1 MERNKRQGMTRRE
14 FLGSSAA
21 VWGVLQASRAE
32 AAAGFPGSN
41 GRPLQAGEEATR
53 AKARHTFDWKDEQF
67 LLDGKPFQIISGSM
81 HYPRVP
87 RACWRD
93 RMRKLRAM
101 GLNTLCTYC
110 FWDLH
115 EPERGRFDFTGN
127 LDVAS
132 YIRMAQEEG
141 LWVLLRPGP
150 YICSEW
156 DFGGLPAWLLRAPNV
171 KVRTTDPKF
180 LKPAG
185 EYLGRLGREVAGLQI
200 TQGGPIIMV
209 QVENEYGS
217 FGNDHAY
224 MRTIRRLLRDAGLQ
238 VTLYTSD
245 GSAAHELEGGTLP
258 GVLSSIN
265 FGAGD
270 ALREFANFAKFRQGV
285 PRMCGEY
292 WVGWFDHWGEQHHEV
307 PFDVGVKG
315 LDWMLAQG
323 ISVNL
328 YMAHGG
334 TSFGFM
340 SGANF
345 DKAYQPDISSYDYD
359 SPLDEAGRPTEKFF
373 AFRETIKKYLPAG
386 SQLPR
391 LPTPVAELA
400 IPRFGLGESAALADL
415 LGKPVR
421 AERPQTMEQLGQSF
435 GFVLYRKNIARAGK
449 GKLEINEA
457 RDYAV
462 ILQGGKRLGTLDRR
476 LGQKSLQVELAAGQ
490 PLEIL
495 VENLGRTNFG
505 PRMVDDRKGI
515 VGFASWNGQEL
526 TGWEQY
532 TLPMDNLERL
542 KFSSGAKD
550 APAFY
555 RGTLNLASVGDT
567 FLDMRGWGKGYVWVN
582 GHNLGRYWK
591 IGPQQ
596 TLYVP
601 AVWLQAGANT
611 VIVLDLGPGGE
622 RSIEGLKD
630 SVWETPGNN

>member
-1 MERNKRQGMTRRE
+1 MPG
-14 FLGSSAA
+14 
-21 VWGVLQASRAE
+21 QARGTQS
-32 AAAGFPGSN
+32 P
-41 GRPLQAGEEATR
+41 
-53 AKARHTFDWKDEQF
+53 HTFGWKGEQF

-87 RACWRD
+87 RAYWRD
-93 RMRKLRAM
+93 RMRKLRAK

-110 FWDLH
+110 FWNLH
-115 EPERGRFDFTGN
+115 EPERGKFDFTGN
-127 LDVAS
+127 LDVAA
-132 YIRMAQEEG
+132 YIKTAQEEG

-156 DFGGLPAWLLRAPNV
+156 DFGGLPAWLLRTPNI

-185 EYLGRLGREVAGLQI
+185 EYLQRLGREVAGLQI
-200 TQGGPIIMV
+200 TQGGPIVMV

-217 FGNDHAY
+217 FGSDHAY
-224 MRTIRRLLRDAGLQ
+224 MSAIRRLIRDAGLQ

-245 GSAAHELEGGTLP
+245 GSEPRMLEGGTLP
-258 GVLSSIN
+258 GVLSVIN

-270 ALREFANFAKFRQGV
+270 AAREFANFAKFRQGV

-315 LDWMLAQG
+315 LDWMLGQG

-373 AFRETIKKYLPAG
+373 AFRETIKKYLPKG
-386 SQLPR
+386 TQLPR
-391 LPTPVAELA
+391 VPAPLAEIA
-400 IPRFGLGESAALADL
+400 IPRFGLGESAGLTDL
-415 LGKPVR
+415 LGKAGT
-421 AERPQTMEQLGQSF
+421 AERPRTMEQLGQSY
-435 GFVLYRKNIARAGK
+435 GFVLYRKAIERAAS
-449 GKLEINEA
+449 GKLEIAEA

-462 ILQGGKRLGTLDRR
+462 VWQGGKRLGTLDRR
-476 LGQKSLQVELAAGQ
+476 LGQKTLPVELAAGQ

-495 VENLGRTNFG
+495 VENMGRTNFG

-515 VGFASWNGQEL
+515 VGSVKLNGQVL
-526 TGWEQY
+526 TGWEHY
-532 TLPMDNLERL
+532 TLPMENLERL
-542 KFSSGAKD
+542 KFSSAAKG

-555 RGTLNLASVGDT
+555 RGEFKLASVGDT

-582 GHNLGRYWK
+582 GHNLGRYWR

-601 AVWLQAGANT
+601 AVWLRPGANT
-611 VIVLDLGPGGE
+611 VIVLDLESGGG

-630 SVWETPGNN
+630 SVWETPGKN